1 MVTGISR
8 LWSEIETLSTS
19 SYLQTHQI
27 FRILSVYLVFFWQ
40 SIRPVT
46 EVGNYS
52 ELAVR
57 ILTWNSSEGQQCGLE
72 QTDRLSPDTTMQ
84 NIKGKDNLV
93 CCIKP
98 RLVTCPLGELGWWLS
113 CLPSGLCPVSRLL
126 KSMLRKTWAVSSGIP
141 LTSLRQSQPSM
152 RFECVVVAG
161 SPGYLN
167 FPPIFVFYERDSG
180 AMLS

>member
-98 RLVTCPLGELGWWLS
+98 RLVTCPLGSRDGDSLVSRAVCVPCPGCWSQCSVRHERFLAVFRWQVYARASRAWDLSVWWWL
-113 CLPSGLCPVSRLL
+113 
-126 KSMLRKTWAVSSGIP
+126 AVP
-141 LTSLRQSQPSM
+141 AT
-152 RFECVVVAG
+152 
-161 SPGYLN
+161 
-167 FPPIFVFYERDSG
+167 
-180 AMLS
+180 